1 MSAQHLYSLFRS
13 RGHEG
18 RQQGDSHGDS
28 FHQVVEDCG
37 QTVLFSLIA
46 AQDPRLCLVDIF
58 VETLKDGEDLCQG
71 IRRAQLIHLLFDFFI
86 GGGDNSLEVGIDSLR
101 LFDLFGSKKPRD

>member
-13 RGHEG
+13 CGHEG

-28 FHQVVEDCG
+28 FHQVEEDCG
-37 QTVLFSLIA
+37 QTVLFGLIA